1 MFRRRTVRDKAE
13 SAVEYVDPLAK
24 DEKLRTRLIA
34 ALTAAR
40 AARVQVER
48 QRGLAGTARRLASDP
63 VLRQQLREAVRQM
76 QAAEKRARKVRSHR
90 LRTTLLLL
98 VGIGT
103 AAAAA
108 PRLRKTISSQ
118 RNPQAGASVG
128 TIEEQIEVDVPVTT
142 AYNQWTRFEEFPRF
156 MDGVDEVRQLDDTL
170 LHWAVTVGG
179 KHAEWNAKIIEQE
192 PDRRITWESTEG
204 KQTRGTVTFEEAG
217 PGRSR
222 IRLHMSYTP
231 EGAAERAGSAIG
243 LDTRRV
249 RGDLERFRELIEAK
263 RTDADGWRG
272 EIEGGETTHA

>member
-1 MFRRRTVRDKAE
+1 VRDKAE

-63 VLRQQLREAVRQM
+63 VLRQQLREAVKQM

-90 LRTTLLLL
+90 LRNALLLL
-98 VGIGT
+98 IGIGT

-108 PRLRKTISSQ
+108 PRLRKTISSLQ
-118 RNPQAGASVG
+118 RNPQEGGSVG

-192 PDRRITWESTEG
+192 PDRRIAWESTEG
-204 KQTRGTVTFEEAG
+204 KRTRGTVTFEEAG

-222 IRLHMSYTP
+222 IRLQMSYTP

-249 RGDLERFRELIEAK
+249 RGDLERFRELIEAQ
-263 RTDADGWRG
+263 RADADGWRG
-272 EIEGGETTHA
+272 EIKEGETTQTQA